1 MKDIYCND
9 SIRMANHF
17 IAAVQRLKKEDGACL
32 VFLHR
37 SVDGDCV
44 GSACGTCAVLRNLRV
59 TAYVA
64 MPEVIP
70 ENMSFLGVDDLLF
83 YPFDSGALAAEFAK
97 NGTIDGRRIIQ
108 AVAVDCSDAGRMGIC
123 GDIYASCRERLVI
136 DHHASIQTRAD
147 NMWID
152 PEASSACEL
161 CYYNAISIAAR
172 CGKPRNE
179 VIGPLAAQCFM
190 AGIVT
195 DTGRFTYKNTHPE
208 TLTAAGELMEL
219 GAGISE
225 VCFNLFDRKKKSKF
239 MLSAIARSRVQ
250 FYAGGKL
257 AVTVVPHELFE
268 QCGAGDDGVDDVV
281 SAMRDI
287 DGVELAIVL
296 RELGDGEIRANIR
309 SCDVFNSAA
318 FAENFGGGGHVRAAG
333 FTLHNVDLNVLA
345 EEVIGKATE
354 LL

>member
-1 MKDIYCND
+1 
-9 SIRMANHF
+9 
-17 IAAVQRLKKEDGACL
+17 
-32 VFLHR
+32 
-37 SVDGDCV
+37 
-44 GSACGTCAVLRNLRV
+44 
-59 TAYVA
+59 
-64 MPEVIP
+64 
-70 ENMSFLGVDDLLF
+70 
-83 YPFDSGALAAEFAK
+83 
-97 NGTIDGRRIIQ
+97 
-108 AVAVDCSDAGRMGIC
+108 
-123 GDIYASCRERLVI
+123 
-136 DHHASIQTRAD
+136 
-147 NMWID
+147 
-152 PEASSACEL
+152 
-161 CYYNAISIAAR
+161 
-172 CGKPRNE
+172 
-179 VIGPLAAQCFM
+179 M